1 MDRGSLLVGFAPVD
15 FSPSLLHMC
24 KKAIKMLLKR
34 NCETD
39 FFFFSECV
47 CRVSL
52 LHSSVNTD
60 KVQL

>member
-1 MDRGSLLVGFAPVD
+1 MDQGSLLVGSAPVD
-15 FSPSLLHMC
+15 FSPALLHMC

-34 NCETD
+34 NRETD
-39 FFFFSECV
+39 FYFFSECV